1 MHCTVR
7 TVTAMVVLAFL
18 SAGCDGGAF
27 TRSAFDTIYVGQPRY
42 DVRRKLGEPT
52 HRLDGAW
59 LYVHEAPF
67 RKAIVRFEDDR
78 VVSKEWS
85 YDRSRDLQADPDA
98 GR

>member
-1 MHCTVR
+1 MTRIPHLAAATI
-7 TVTAMVVLAFL
+7 VLALL

-52 HRLDGAW
+52 HRLDDAW

-85 YDRSRDLQADPDA
+85 YDRGRDFAADAQP